1 MDRRRPAVIAL
12 ALGLIVGACQPL
24 AVSPSAATE
33 ASPPGSHAASG
44 SPPPDVSPTIDPDW
58 VTRPALTCGEPE
70 PLFPPEALEGPGL
83 AEFGLDAAAAI
94 LRSVIAEAPPET
106 PFPEH
111 GWHRVVDGPDGVTFV
126 AAGDD
131 ATPWWAVT
139 VGVLAGTL
147 QATGFGQC
155 HLAIAAPSGVSF
167 ARWWLDPDGPP
178 ISPETTALSILLRE
192 QDCASGKPPIGRVLA
207 PTIVTSAVAIEI
219 VIGIRKQLTGQ
230 DCPGNPAFPFE
241 VVLPE
246 AIGPRTLFD
255 ASQFPPRPVT
265 SDDPG

>member
-1 MDRRRPAVIAL
+1 
-12 ALGLIVGACQPL
+12 
-24 AVSPSAATE
+24 
-33 ASPPGSHAASG
+33 
-44 SPPPDVSPTIDPDW
+44 
-58 VTRPALTCGEPE
+58 
-70 PLFPPEALEGPGL
+70 
-83 AEFGLDAAAAI
+83 
-94 LRSVIAEAPPET
+94 
-106 PFPEH
+106 
-111 GWHRVVDGPDGVTFV
+111 
-126 AAGDD
+126 
-131 ATPWWAVT
+131 
-139 VGVLAGTL
+139 VGVLDGTL

-178 ISPETTALSILLRE
+178 ISPETTSLSILLRE

-241 VVLPE
+241 LVLPE

-265 SDDPG
+265 SNDPG